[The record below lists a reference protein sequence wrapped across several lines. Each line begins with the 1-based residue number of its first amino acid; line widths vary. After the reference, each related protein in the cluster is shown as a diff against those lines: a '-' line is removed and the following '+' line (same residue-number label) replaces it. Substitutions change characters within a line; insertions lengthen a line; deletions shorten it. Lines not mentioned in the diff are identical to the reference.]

1 MTKISIITVTFNRAH
16 CISSAIAGVLSQFY
30 KNYEYIIV
38 DGKSNDKTVDLLKEY
53 EQKFAE
59 VSADS
64 NGFKPV
70 FRWISEKD
78 EGLYDAINK
87 GIKMATGDVVGIINS
102 DDYFHRPDVFDAI
115 AKGFE
120 DSSIQVVYGN
130 ERIINPETP
139 DVNYRYEAPWYF
151 CRWMF
156 RIGLEPPHP
165 TFYARREL
173 FEKWGY
179 YKMGYVIS
187 ADFELMMRF
196 MLINK
201 AKAMYI
207 NHTILTFRNSGI
219 STDVS
224 NRLMM
229 NKEIV
234 RACKVNNIWTCL
246 PLVYLK
252 YFFKIPELWFWKNR
266 K

>member
-1 MTKISIITVTFNRAH
+1 MTKISIITVTFNRAN
-16 CISSAIAGVLSQFY
+16 CISTAIEGVLSQNY
-30 KNYEYIIV
+30 RNYEYIVV
-38 DGKSNDKTVDLLKEY
+38 DGKSKDNTVELLQVY

-59 VSADS
+59 LPADD
-64 NGFKPV
+64 NGNKPT
-70 FRWISEKD
+70 FCWISEKD
-78 EGLYDAINK
+78 KGLYDAINK
-87 GIKMATGDVVGIINS
+87 GIKMATGDVIGIINS
-102 DDYFHRPDVFDAI
+102 DDYFHRPDVFDTI

-120 DSSIQVVYGN
+120 NSSIQVVYGN

-151 CRWMF
+151 IPWMF

-165 TFYARREL
+165 TFYAKREL

-196 MLINK
+196 MLIHRAK
-201 AKAMYI
+201 AKYI

-219 STDVS
+219 STDGS

-229 NKEIV
+229 NKEII
-234 RACKVNNIWTCL
+234 RACKENNIWTCL
-246 PLVYLK
+246 PLVYCK
-252 YFFKIPELWFWKNR
+252 YFFKIPELWFGKYR

>member
-1 MTKISIITVTFNRAH
+1 MVKISIITVTFNRAH
-16 CISSAIAGVLSQFY
+16 IICSAIEGVLRQKY
-30 KNYEYIIV
+30 DNYEYIIV
-38 DGKSNDKTVDLLKEY
+38 DGVSKDNTLDIIKSY
-53 EQKFAE
+53 ESKF
-59 VSADS
+59 
-64 NGFKPV
+64 GGRL
-70 FRWISEKD
+70 RWISEPDK
-78 EGLYDAINK
+78 GLYDAINK

-102 DDYFHRPDVFDAI
+102 DDYFHRDDVFSTI
-115 AKGFE
+115 AKAFE
-120 DSSIQVVYGN
+120 DDDSLEVTFGN
-130 ERIINPETP
+130 ERIIKPDNP

-151 CRWMF
+151 SPWMF

-196 MLINK
+196 LLVHK
-201 AKAMYI
+201 AKSKYI

-219 STDVS
+219 STDKT

-234 RACKVNNIWTCL
+234 RACKTNNIWTCL
-246 PLVYLK
+246 PMVYLK
-252 YFFKIPELWFWKNR
+252 YIFKIPELWFGRHR

>member
-1 MTKISIITVTFNRAH
+1 MNSTKISIITATFNRGY
-16 CISSAIAGVLSQFY
+16 IIKDAIEGVLRQKY

-38 DGKSNDKTVDLLKEY
+38 DGKSKDNTVDILKEY
-53 EQKFAE
+53 EPKFE
-59 VSADS
+59 
-64 NGFKPV
+64 GRMK
-70 FRWISEKD
+70 WISEPD

-87 GIKMATGDVVGIINS
+87 GFKMATGDVVGIINS
-102 DDYFHRPDVFDAI
+102 DDYFHCDDVFDTI
-115 AKGFE
+115 ADGFS
-120 DSSIQVVYGN
+120 DTSIQVVFGN
-130 ERIINPETP
+130 ERIINPENP
-139 DVNYRYEAPWYF
+139 DVNYRFEAPWYF
-151 CRWMF
+151 RPWMF

-196 MLINK
+196 LYIHK
-201 AKAMYI
+201 AKYKYI
-207 NHTILTFRNSGI
+207 NHTFLTFRNSGI
-219 STDVS
+219 STNSS
-224 NRLMM
+224 NRHMM

-234 RACKVNNIWTCL
+234 RACAVNHIWTCI

-252 YFFKIPELWFWKNR
+252 YFFKIPELWFGKNR